1 MSTLLLVPSK
11 DLSCKIFR
19 EYPAAIK
26 KAEQFLLEVNCEGT
40 LQDRIYTDRNI
51 FGKYFVVSIN
61 FTTFILSIKMSLTK
75 DTHRIDS
82 SEALTTLSEN
92 ERNYFTYEELVEK
105 IKQINT
111 MK

>member
-40 LQDRIYTDRNI
+40 LQEVT
-51 FGKYFVVSIN
+51 KYLKGVIEC
-61 FTTFILSIKMSLTK
+61 I
-75 DTHRIDS
+75 R
-82 SEALTTLSEN
+82 
-92 ERNYFTYEELVEK
+92 
-105 IKQINT
+105 
-111 MK
+111 